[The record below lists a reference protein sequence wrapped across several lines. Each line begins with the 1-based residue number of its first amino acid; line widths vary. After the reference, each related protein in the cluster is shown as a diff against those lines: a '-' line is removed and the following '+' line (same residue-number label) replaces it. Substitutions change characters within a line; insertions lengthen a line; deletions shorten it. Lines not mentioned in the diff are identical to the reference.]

1 MGSCECSALPAES
14 VPWQGLEIHCKHFNL
29 GIKEGKTGF
38 LCALRVCANIF
49 PATGDSD
56 LTNGSQVFPDIHPY
70 THANISSNT
79 YLLSTHTIVAPS

>member
-1 MGSCECSALPAES
+1 MDSCECSALPPES
-14 VPWQGLEIHCKHFNL
+14 VPWQGLEIHCKYFSL

-38 LCALRVCANIF
+38 LWALRVYANIF

-56 LTNGSQVFPDIHPY
+56 LTTGSQVFPDILPY

-79 YLLSTHTIVAPS
+79 YLLNIYTIAAPS